1 MVGTGNALSDN
12 HLATTRYFEDFAV
25 GEVWQSAPVLVSAE
39 EIIAFGLANDPQP
52 MHTDPE
58 LAAKGP
64 FGTLVASGWQIAS
77 LSMRVFVQAGGYGK
91 TPVVGMGID
100 ELRWQ
105 KPVKAG
111 DQLTVT
117 REIIELRRS
126 ESNPSRGIIRTR
138 VTVRN
143 QTGESVMT
151 LVTTGRVPARDGDA
165 GHEEKAA

>member
-1 MVGTGNALSDN
+1 MNDN
-12 HLATTRYFEDFAV
+12 PPPATRYYEDFRI
-25 GEVWQSAPVLVSAE
+25 GELWQSIPVTVSAE
-39 EIIAFGLANDPQP
+39 EIIAFGMANDPQP
-52 MHTDPE
+52 MHIDPVQ
-58 LAAKGP
+58 AAKGP

-100 ELRWQ
+100 ELRWV

-126 ESNPSRGIIRTR
+126 ESNPMRGIIRTR
-138 VTVRN
+138 VTVQN
-143 QTGESVMT
+143 QAGESVMT
-151 LVTTGRVPARDGDA
+151 LVTTGRVPARSA
-165 GHEEKAA
+165 GGNDKETT

>member
-1 MVGTGNALSDN
+1 MNDN
-12 HLATTRYFEDFAV
+12 PTPATRYYEDFRI
-25 GEVWQSAPVLVSAE
+25 GELWQSIPVTVSAE
-39 EIIAFGLANDPQP
+39 EIIAFGMANDPQP
-52 MHTDPE
+52 MHIDPVQ
-58 LAAKGP
+58 AAKGP

-100 ELRWQ
+100 ELRWV

-126 ESNPSRGIIRTR
+126 ESNPMRGIIRTR
-138 VTVRN
+138 VTVQN
-143 QTGESVMT
+143 QAGESVMT
-151 LVTTGRVPARDGDA
+151 LVTTGRVPARSA
-165 GHEEKAA
+165 GGNDKETT

>member
-1 MVGTGNALSDN
+1 MSGNATQAAPAAP
-12 HLATTRYFEDFAV
+12 ATRLFEDFRV
-25 GEVWQSAPVLVSAE
+25 GEVWQSAPVAVSAE

-52 MHTDPE
+52 MHIDPAQ
-58 LAAKGP
+58 AANGP
-64 FGTLVASGWQIAS
+64 FGTLVASGWQIAA

-100 ELRWQ
+100 ELRWV

-126 ESNPSRGIIRTR
+126 ESNPMRGIIRTR
-138 VTVRN
+138 VTVQN
-143 QTGESVMT
+143 QAGDSVMT
-151 LVTTGRVPARDGDA
+151 LVTTGRVPARSAGAGDT
-165 GHEEKAA
+165 ETT

>member
-1 MVGTGNALSDN
+1 MNDN
-12 HLATTRYFEDFAV
+12 PTPATRYYEDFRI
-25 GEVWQSAPVLVSAE
+25 GELWQSIPVTVSAE
-39 EIIAFGLANDPQP
+39 EIIAFGMANDPQP
-52 MHTDPE
+52 MHIDPVQ
-58 LAAKGP
+58 AAKGP

-100 ELRWQ
+100 ELRWV

-126 ESNPSRGIIRTR
+126 ESNPMRGIIRTR
-138 VTVRN
+138 VTVQN
-143 QTGESVMT
+143 QAGDAVMT
-151 LVTTGRVPARDGDA
+151 LVTTGRVPARSA
-165 GHEEKAA
+165 GGSDRETT